1 MNDEPPEES
10 LEDAI
15 ENYNA
20 WIDLALGKA
29 EQDDWDSVREM
40 VQETPFAASYLYLL
54 VRAYRDLLQR
64 YEQLE
69 AEKGPNGPSAS
80 AAR

>member
-1 MNDEPPEES
+1 MSGGGPEES
-10 LEDAI
+10 FEDAV

-29 EQDDWDSVREM
+29 EQEDWDGLREM

-54 VRAYRDLLQR
+54 VTAYRDLLRR

-69 AEKGPNGPSAS
+69 AEREKGP
-80 AAR
+80 